1 MIVDQAV
8 YRDGE
13 RQPCHDLSDEIERLR
28 DVPDGFVWIGL
39 KDPTE
44 SEFDLVRAEL
54 RLHPLA
60 VEDAVN
66 GNQRAKLEVYDQ
78 SLFVVLK
85 PLRYD
90 DATSLVET
98 GELMLFVGDH
108 FVVTVRRGEAGP
120 LTDVRKHLE
129 SSRQQLA
136 HGPAAVLYAVMD
148 AVVDG
153 YLAIDTE
160 IGRDLEE
167 MEESVFAGEVA
178 AESASEGGRT
188 PGSRTAGNDARRIYL
203 LKREVL
209 EVRRAVLPLLDPLQ
223 RLADRRTP
231 HVPDE
236 ARLFFRDVSDHLLRV
251 ADHVESYDRLLGDI
265 LSAHLT
271 RVSVQQN
278 SDMRTISAWV
288 AIAAVPTMIAGVY
301 GMNFDHMPELRWRY
315 GYFMALGVMV
325 TACALMFR
333 AFKRSG
339 WLGGVGLLRSR
350 RGHRC
355 RAAAPARGRA
365 RPGSTRR
372 P

>member
-8 YRDGE
+8 YRDGK
-13 RQPCHDLSDEIERLR
+13 RGVCHDLSDEIERLR

-39 KDPTE
+39 KDPTDA
-44 SEFDLVRAEL
+44 EFDEVRHEL
-54 RLHPLA
+54 KLHPLA

-66 GNQRAKLEVYDQ
+66 GNQRAKLEIYDE

-90 DATSLVET
+90 DATSQVET
-98 GELMLFVGDH
+98 GEVMLFVGDH

-120 LTDVRKHLE
+120 LADVRRRLE
-129 SSRQQLA
+129 ASAEHLA
-136 HGPAAVLYAVMD
+136 HGPAAVLHAVMD

-153 YLAIDTE
+153 YTSIDAE
-160 IGRDLEE
+160 IAHDLEE

-178 AESASEGGRT
+178 AEAASEGVRT
-188 PGSRTAGNDARRIYL
+188 PRQKATGNDARRIYL

-223 RLADRRTP
+223 RLADRHLP
-231 HVPDE
+231 HVPE
-236 ARLFFRDVSDHLLRV
+236 ASRLFFRDVSDHLLRV

-271 RVSVQQN
+271 RISVQQN

-288 AIAAVPTMIAGVY
+288 AIAAVPTMIAGIY
-301 GMNFDHMPELRWRY
+301 GMNFQNMPELTWRY
-315 GYFMALGVMV
+315 GYFVVLAIMA
-325 TACALMFR
+325 TACSLLYR
-333 AFKRSG
+333 GFKRSG
-339 WLGGVGLLRSR
+339 WL
-350 RGHRC
+350 
-355 RAAAPARGRA
+355 
-365 RPGSTRR
+365 
-372 P
+372 